1 MLVARGL
8 VCLSSSEYEE
18 FLISQTRAAHPELTT
33 MDSEARSRIICNCL
47 AMDQA
52 LQILGPVGKD
62 LWADMSLVKTEGLVA
77 KGNAIQMG
85 YAASMEV
92 FDKLLQARFTAA

>member
-1 MLVARGL
+1 
-8 VCLSSSEYEE
+8 
-18 FLISQTRAAHPELTT
+18 
-33 MDSEARSRIICNCL
+33 
-47 AMDQA
+47 MDQA

-85 YAASMEV
+85 YPTSMEV
-92 FDKLLQARFTAA
+92 FDKILQARKATV